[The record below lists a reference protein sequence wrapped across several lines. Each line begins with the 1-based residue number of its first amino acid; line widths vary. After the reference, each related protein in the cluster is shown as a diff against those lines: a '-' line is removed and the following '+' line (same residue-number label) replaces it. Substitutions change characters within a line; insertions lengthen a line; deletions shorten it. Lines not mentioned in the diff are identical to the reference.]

1 MGAGGET
8 EGLVRPIKIKR
19 AVAGAAHRAG
29 YPRAWNVGTCPQGA
43 ERSTAGSLWTESD
56 YVSTK
61 PLGGPLSPN
70 TDCHDWKKSLDDAG
84 VRAGRLYDARHTAA
98 TVLTLLGLP
107 DRVIDQIN
115 GPGGRHVLADAR
127 GTTCTCLTPC

>member
-1 MGAGGET
+1 M
-8 EGLVRPIKIKR
+8 
-19 AVAGAAHRAG
+19 
-29 YPRAWNVGTCPQGA
+29 
-43 ERSTAGSLWTESD
+43 AGSLRTESD

-84 VRAGRLYDARHTAA
+84 VRAGRLHDARHTAA

-127 GTTCTCLTPC
+127 AVLPARA

>member
-1 MGAGGET
+1 M
-8 EGLVRPIKIKR
+8 
-19 AVAGAAHRAG
+19 
-29 YPRAWNVGTCPQGA
+29 
-43 ERSTAGSLWTESD
+43 STAGSLWTESD

-70 TDCHDWKKSLDDAG
+70 TDHHDWKKLLDDAG
-84 VRAGRLYDARHTAA
+84 VRAGRLHDARHTAA
-98 TVLTLLGLP
+98 TASRCSAYP

-127 GTTCTCLTPC
+127 AVPARA